1 MPVPRVGLRA
11 HALVAPKRALRALE
25 RYAIEPAE
33 IFAGADALLAVRE
46 PEGVAEI
53 KNIAGRARRNLAEE
67 LTRMGI
73 DRVLSIHHEINN
85 ALVGIRGNTQLLLM
99 APVAEQP
106 KVRERLEVVLRE
118 STRIKDAA
126 ASIREL
132 RLGVAGPGTSAHAA

>member
-1 MPVPRVGLRA
+1 MSGPADDQHPPSPPS
-11 HALVAPKRALRALE
+11 VAFRQRLIGIADDLAQAGQEAPAAALRALVE
-25 RYAIEPAE
+25 SWW
-33 IFAGADALLAVRE
+33 
-46 PEGVAEI
+46 
-53 KNIAGRARRNLAEE
+53 AEE
-67 LTRMGI
+67 VAWMERIG
-73 DRVLSIHHEINN
+73 RVLNIHHEINN